1 MSEILQTGLPVRA
14 AKNMS
19 YNSNGHRIPIVA
31 LGMSLSLL
39 FAVTFVVCVV
49 FDLLFPAMAMHEVWL
64 PLLPGVTWLSWQ
76 SFILGLAESAA
87 YGWYVALIFGP
98 LFNLFASQHQRGQGR

>member
-1 MSEILQTGLPVRA
+1 MSEILQGGLPARA
-14 AKNMS
+14 AENMF

-39 FAVTFVVCVV
+39 FAVSFVVCVV
-49 FDLLFPAMAMHEVWL
+49 FDLLFPATVMHQVWL
-64 PLLPGVTWLSWQ
+64 LFLPGVAWLSWQ
-76 SFILGLAESAA
+76 NFLLGLADSAA

-98 LFNLFASQHQRGQGR
+98 LIALFANQHRRGQDQ